1 VDAEGAAA
9 AVVLGLA
16 ALVLTANRLP
26 LWQVA
31 LIVGLVAAVGLGIEA
46 FFDALVSE
54 G

>member
-1 VDAEGAAA
+1 MEAEGVAA

-16 ALVLTANRLP
+16 PLVLTANRLP

-31 LIVGLVAAVGLGIEA
+31 LIVGLVAAAGLGIEA
-46 FFDALVSE
+46 FFDALIAE